1 MNEPQKVMSPL
12 DRPNSYVG
20 KTVRRPNAKRLVEG
34 RGTFVDDIEL
44 PRMVHLAFQRSPY
57 AHANII
63 SVDKED
69 ALEIP
74 GVVGIYTMEDLKD
87 VMTPWVGTLDHLKG
101 IKSAEQWP
109 LANGTAFWQGEPVV
123 AVVATSRAIAEDAA
137 DQVFVEYAELTPV
150 TDMMTAPD
158 PETPVIHPELGDN
171 LCFHRVVDNGDVD
184 AAFSEAA
191 AVVEET
197 FNFNRHTGVTMEPRA
212 IICDYNSSDQE
223 LTLHMSVQCP
233 HMSKNLYAKHL
244 GLDEDK
250 VRVICKD
257 VGGSFGIKIHTYSDE
272 MTAGAIAVK
281 LGRPVKFTA
290 DRLESFI
297 TDIHARDH
305 VVKARAAFNDK
316 GELLAIDMDDVTGI
330 GPYSVYPRTS
340 GIELNQ
346 VVNLT
351 GGPYKHANYRVDGK
365 VVFQNK
371 NVMCQY
377 RGVGHPIAVSVGE
390 HLMDL
395 GARKLGMDPVD
406 VRRASFISQDA
417 YPYTSPSGAI
427 YEKQS
432 HHECMDKLVDII
444 KYQDLRDEQSQL
456 REKGVYRGIGF
467 ASLIEVT
474 NPGPAFYGVGGAR
487 IASQDG
493 CTIRLDPTGGVTAIT
508 GVTEQGQGTETVIA
522 QVAATA
528 VGVAIENVRV
538 LTGDTEVVPYG
549 GGTWASRGAGIGG
562 EAALQA
568 GKALRQNIVDLAAVI
583 LQAKAEELDVH
594 DGNVVDVKT
603 GAERMPLSELGRIAY
618 FRGDTLPK
626 DTQPE
631 LVATRHYTQRGY
643 PFVFTNAAH
652 ACHLEVDT
660 ETGLVKLLKYWV
672 VEDCGTVIN
681 PKLVAE
687 QTRGGV
693 VQGLGPA
700 LYEECLYSP
709 EGQLLNGS
717 LADYLVPMAAE
728 MPDIIVDHVETPTET
743 SELGAKGVGEAGTAG
758 APAAVM
764 NAINDALNPFNVTL
778 AHMPFTP
785 DKILQ
790 GLGSLKPT
798 DNKPGE

>member
-1 MNEPQKVMSPL
+1 M
-12 DRPNSYVG
+12 
-20 KTVRRPNAKRLVEG
+20 EG
-34 RGTFVDDIEL
+34 RGNFVDNIEL

-57 AHANII
+57 AHAKILSI
-63 SVDKED
+63 DTED
-69 ALEIP
+69 ARTVS
-74 GVVGIYTMEDLKD
+74 GVVGVFTMDDLKD
-87 VMTPWVGTLDHLKG
+87 IMTPWVGTLDHLKG

-109 LANGTAFWQGEPVV
+109 LANGKVFWQGEPVV
-123 AVVATSRAIAEDAA
+123 AVAATSRAIAEDAA
-137 DQVFVEYAELTPV
+137 DQIFVEYEELTPV
-150 TDMMTAPD
+150 TDMMTALD
-158 PETPVIHPELGDN
+158 ADTPVIHPELGDN
-171 LCFHRVVDNGDVD
+171 LCFHRVVDSGDVEG
-184 AAFSEAA
+184 AFKEAA

-197 FNFNRHTGVTMEPRA
+197 FNFNRHTGVTLEPRA
-212 IICDYNSSDQE
+212 IVCDFNPSDQE

-244 GLDEDK
+244 GLEEDK

-272 MTAGAIAVK
+272 MATGGIAVK
-281 LGRPVKFTA
+281 LGRPVKFVA
-290 DRLESFI
+290 DRLESFV

-305 VVKARAAFNDK
+305 IVKARAAFNAD
-316 GELLAIDMDDVTGI
+316 GELLAIDMDDVTGV

-351 GGPYKHANYRVDGK
+351 GGPYKHKNYRVDGK

-377 RGVGHPIAVSVGE
+377 RGVGHPIAISVGE

-395 GARKLGMDPVD
+395 GARKLGLDPVD
-406 VRRASFISQDA
+406 IRRNSFIPDDA

-432 HHECMDKLVDII
+432 HHQCLDKLVEII
-444 KYQDLRDEQSQL
+444 NYSDLRTEQKQL
-456 REKGVYRGIGF
+456 RAKNIYRGIGF
-467 ASLIEVT
+467 ASLVEVT

-508 GVTEQGQGTETVIA
+508 GVTEQGQGTETIIA

-528 VGVAIENVRV
+528 VGVPIESVRV

-568 GKALRQNIVDLAAVI
+568 GKALKQNILELAAII
-583 LQAKAEELDVH
+583 LQSKAEDLDVV
-594 DGNVVDVKT
+594 DGNVVSANDGT
-603 GAERMPLSELGRIAY
+603 ERMPLAELGRIAY
-618 FRGDTLPK
+618 FRGDILPQ
-626 DTQPE
+626 DAQPE

-660 ETGLVKLLKYWV
+660 DTGLVKLLKYWV

-717 LADYLVPMAAE
+717 MADYLVPMAAE
-728 MPDIIVDHVETPTET
+728 MPDIIVDHIETPTET

-764 NAINDALNPFNVTL
+764 NAINDALAPFDVTL

-785 DKILQ
+785 DKILK
-790 GLGSLKPT
+790 GLGAIKPT
-798 DNKPGE
+798 H

>member
-1 MNEPQKVMSPL
+1 MEGQKPISVL

-20 KTVRRPNAKRLVEG
+20 KTVPRPNAKRLVQG
-34 RGTFVDDIEL
+34 RGTFIDDIEL
-44 PRMVHLAFQRSPY
+44 PRMVHLAFHRSPF
-57 AHANII
+57 AHAKILSVNVDDARGVPGII
-63 SVDKED
+63 
-69 ALEIP
+69 
-74 GVVGIYTMEDLKD
+74 GVFTMDDLRD
-87 VMTPWVGTLDHLKG
+87 VMTPWVGVLDHLKG
-101 IKSAEQWP
+101 IKSAQQWP
-109 LANGTAFWQGEPVV
+109 LANGKVFSQGEPVV
-123 AVVATSRAIAEDAA
+123 AIAASSRPIAEDAA
-137 DQVFVEYAELTPV
+137 DRVFVDYEELTPV
-150 TDMMTAPD
+150 TDMMTALD
-158 PETPVIHPELGDN
+158 PETPVIHPELSDN
-171 LCFHRVVDNGDVD
+171 LCFQRVLDVGDVD
-184 AAFSEAA
+184 GAFANA
-191 AVVEET
+191 VAVVEDT
-197 FNFNRHTGVTMEPRA
+197 VHFNRHTGVPLEPRT
-212 IICDYNSSDQE
+212 IICDYNRADGE
-223 LTLHMSVQCP
+223 LTLYMAVQCP

-257 VGGSFGIKIHTYSDE
+257 VGGSFGIKIHTYPDE
-272 MTAGAIAVK
+272 MAAGAIAVK
-281 LGRPVKFTA
+281 LGRPVKFVA
-290 DRLESFI
+290 DRLESFV

-305 VVKARAAFNDK
+305 IVRTRAAFNAD

-351 GGPYKHANYRVDGK
+351 GGPYKHANYRADGK

-377 RGVGHPIAVSVGE
+377 RGVGHPIAISVGE

-395 GARKLGMDPVD
+395 GARKLGIDPVE
-406 VRRASFISQDA
+406 VRRKSFIPDDA
-417 YPYTSPSGAI
+417 YPYKSPSGAI

-432 HHECMDKLVDII
+432 HRQCLDKLVTIMD
-444 KYQDLRDEQSQL
+444 YAVLRKEQQRL
-456 REKGVYRGIGF
+456 RGENIHRGIGF

-474 NPGPAFYGVGGAR
+474 NPSPAFYGVGGAR

-493 CTIRLDPTGGVTAIT
+493 CTIRLDPTGGITAIT
-508 GVTEQGQGTETVIA
+508 GVTEQGQGTETIIA

-528 VGVAIENVRV
+528 VGVPIDKVRV

-568 GKALRQNIVDLAAVI
+568 GKALKKNILDLAAAI
-583 LQAKAEELDVH
+583 LQAKPEELDVN
-594 DGNVVDVKT
+594 DGLVVATET
-603 GAERMPLSELGRIAY
+603 GVERMPLSELGRIAY

-626 DTQPE
+626 GVQPE
-631 LVATRHYTQRGY
+631 LIVTRHYTQQGFA
-643 PFVFTNAAH
+643 FVFTNAAH
-652 ACHLEVDT
+652 ACHLEVDV

-672 VEDCGTVIN
+672 VEDCGRIIN

-709 EGQLLNGS
+709 EGQLINGS

-728 MPDIIVDHVETPTET
+728 MPDIIVDHVETPTGT

-764 NAINDALNPFNVTL
+764 NAINDALSPFGVIL
-778 AHMPFTP
+778 SDMPFTP
-785 DKILQ
+785 DKILK
-790 GLGSLKPT
+790 GLGK
-798 DNKPGE
+798 G

>member
-1 MNEPQKVMSPL
+1 MSEQKVISAL
-12 DRPNSYVG
+12 DAPNSYVG
-20 KTVRRPNAKRLVEG
+20 KTVPRPNAKRLVEG
-34 RGTFVDDIEL
+34 RGSFVDNINL
-44 PRMVHLAFQRSPY
+44 PRMVHLAFHRSPY
-57 AHANII
+57 AHAKIVSI
-63 SVDKED
+63 DTDD
-69 ALEIP
+69 ARAVA
-74 GVVGIYTMEDLKD
+74 GVVGVYTMDDLKD
-87 VMTPWVGTLDHLKG
+87 IMTPWVGTLSHLKG

-109 LANGTAFWQGEPVV
+109 LANGKVFWQGEPIV
-123 AVVATSRAIAEDAA
+123 AVAATSRAIAEDAS
-137 DQVFVEYAELTPV
+137 DQVFVEYEELIPV
-150 TDMMTAPD
+150 TDMTTALD

-171 LCFHRVVDNGDVD
+171 LCFHRVVDSGDVD
-184 AAFSEAA
+184 GAFKEAA
-191 AVVEET
+191 TVVEET
-197 FNFNRHTGVTMEPRA
+197 FHFNRHTGVPMESRA
-212 IICDYNSSDQE
+212 IVCDFNPSDRE

-272 MTAGAIAVK
+272 MAAGGIAVK
-281 LGRPVKFTA
+281 LGRPVKFVA
-290 DRLESFI
+290 DRLESFV

-305 VVKARAAFNDK
+305 IIKARAAFTAK
-316 GELLAIDMDDVTGI
+316 GELLAIDMDDITGI

-351 GGPYKHANYRVDGK
+351 GGPYKHKNYRVDGK
-365 VVFQNK
+365 AVFQNK
-371 NVMCQY
+371 NLMCQY
-377 RGVGHPIAVSVGE
+377 RGVGHPIAISVGE

-395 GARKLGMDPVD
+395 GARKLGIDPVD
-406 VRRASFISQDA
+406 LRRNSFIPEDA

-432 HHECMDKLVDII
+432 HHQCLDKLVEII
-444 KYQDLRDEQSQL
+444 NYGGLRAEQEQL
-456 REKGVYRGIGF
+456 RGKNVYRGIGF
-467 ASLIEVT
+467 ASLVEVT

-493 CTIRLDPTGGVTAIT
+493 CTIRLDPTGGLTAIT
-508 GVTEQGQGTETVIA
+508 GVTEQGQGTETIIA

-528 VGVAIENVRV
+528 VGVPIENVRV

-568 GKALRQNIVDLAAVI
+568 GKALKRNILDLSATI
-583 LQAKAEELDVH
+583 LQAKAEELDVVN
-594 DGNVVDVKT
+594 GSVVNAT
-603 GAERMPLSELGRIAY
+603 NGTERLSLSELGRIAY
-618 FRGDTLPK
+618 FRGDTLPQ
-626 DTQPE
+626 DAQPE

-660 ETGLVKLLKYWV
+660 DTGLVKLLKYWV

-693 VQGLGPA
+693 VQGLGAA

-709 EGQLLNGS
+709 EGQMLNGS
-717 LADYLVPMAAE
+717 MADYLVPMAAE
-728 MPDIIVDHVETPTET
+728 MPDIVVDHIETPTET

-764 NAINDALNPFNVTL
+764 SAINDALSPFNVTL

-785 DKILQ
+785 EKILK
-790 GLGSLKPT
+790 GLGKV
-798 DNKPGE
+798 

>member
-1 MNEPQKVMSPL
+1 MTEQKTLSVL

-20 KTVRRPNAKRLVEG
+20 KSVPRPNAKRLVQG
-34 RGTFVDDIEL
+34 RGTYVDDIEL
-44 PRMVHLAFQRSPY
+44 PRMVHLAFSRSPY
-57 AHANII
+57 AHANVGSI
-63 SVDKED
+63 DTDD
-69 ALEIP
+69 ARALP
-74 GVVGIYTMEDLKD
+74 GVVGVFTMDD
-87 VMTPWVGTLDHLKG
+87 IRDAITPWVGVLDHLKG

-109 LANGTAFWQGEPVV
+109 LANGKVFWQGEPVV
-123 AVVATSRAIAEDAA
+123 AVAASSRAIAEDAA
-137 DQVFVEYAELTPV
+137 DLVFVEYEELTPV
-150 TDMMTAPD
+150 TDIATALD

-171 LCFHRVVDNGDVD
+171 LCFHRVVDAGDVD
-184 AAFSEAA
+184 AAFAGAA
-191 AVVEET
+191 AVVEDT
-197 FNFNRHTGVTMEPRA
+197 FHFNRHTGVTMEPRS
-212 IICDYNSSDQE
+212 IICDYNRADGE
-223 LTLHMSVQCP
+223 LTLHMAVQCP

-244 GLDEDK
+244 GLDENK
-250 VRVICKD
+250 VRVVCKD

-272 MTAGAIAVK
+272 MAAGAIAVK
-281 LGRPVKFTA
+281 LGRPVKFVA
-290 DRLESFI
+290 DRLESFV

-305 VVKARAAFNDK
+305 IVTARAAFSAD
-316 GELLAIDMDDVTGI
+316 GELLAIDMQDVTGV

-377 RGVGHPIAVSVGE
+377 RGVGHPIAVAVGE

-395 GARKLGMDPVD
+395 GARKLGMDPLD
-406 VRRASFISQDA
+406 VRRSSFIPDDA

-432 HHECMDKLVDII
+432 HHQCLDKLVETMN
-444 KYQDLRDEQSQL
+444 YTGLRAEQERL
-456 REKGVYRGIGF
+456 RHQKIYRGIGF

-474 NPGPAFYGVGGAR
+474 NPSPAFYGVGGAR

-493 CTIRLDPTGGVTAIT
+493 CTIRLDPTGGITAIT

-522 QVAATA
+522 QIAATA
-528 VGVAIENVRV
+528 VGVPIENVRV
-538 LTGDTEVVPYG
+538 LTGDTEIVPYG

-568 GKALRQNIVDLAAVI
+568 GKALKNNILDVAAAI
-583 LQAKAEELDVH
+583 LQAKAADLEVLD
-594 DGNVVDVKT
+594 GSVVDAVT
-603 GAERMPLSELGRIAY
+603 GTERMPLSELGRIAY
-618 FRGDTLPK
+618 FRGDTLPE
-626 DTQPE
+626 DIQPE
-631 LVATRHYTQRGY
+631 LVTTRHYTQRSF

-672 VEDCGTVIN
+672 VEDCGRVIN

-687 QTRGGV
+687 QARGGV
-693 VQGLGPA
+693 VQGLGA
-700 LYEECLYSP
+700 VLYEECLYSP

-728 MPDIIVDHVETPTET
+728 MPDIVVDHIESPTAT

-764 NAINDALNPFNVTL
+764 NAINDALHPFDVTL

-785 DKILQ
+785 DKILR
-790 GLGSLKPT
+790 GLGKI
-798 DNKPGE
+798 

>member
-1 MNEPQKVMSPL
+1 MTEQKPLSVL

-20 KTVRRPNAKRLVEG
+20 KTVPRPSAKRLVQG
-34 RGTFVDDIEL
+34 RGTFVDDIVL
-44 PRMVHLAFQRSPY
+44 PRMVHLAFNRSPY
-57 AHANII
+57 AHAKIVSI
-63 SVDKED
+63 DTEEARAV
-69 ALEIP
+69 P
-74 GVVGIYTMEDLKD
+74 GVVGVYTMDDLKD
-87 VMTPWVGTLDHLKG
+87 TMTPWVGILDHLKG
-101 IKSAEQWP
+101 IKSAEQYP
-109 LANGTAFWQGEPVV
+109 LADGTAFWQGEPVV
-123 AVVATSRAIAEDAA
+123 AVVASSRAIAEDAA
-137 DQVFVEYAELTPV
+137 DLVLVEYEELTPV
-150 TDMMTAPD
+150 TDMATALDPD
-158 PETPVIHPELGDN
+158 TPVIHPDLGDN
-171 LCFHRVVDNGDVD
+171 LCFQRLVDQGDVD
-184 AAFSEAA
+184 QAFADA
-191 AVVEET
+191 AVVVEDT
-197 FNFNRHTGVTMEPRA
+197 FDFNRHTGVTLEPRA
-212 IICDYNSSDQE
+212 IICDFNPADRD
-223 LTLHMSVQCP
+223 LTLYMSVQCP

-244 GLDEDK
+244 GLEEDR

-290 DRLESFI
+290 DRLESFVS
-297 TDIHARDH
+297 DIHARDH
-305 VVKARAAFNDK
+305 IVKARAAFNAD
-316 GELLAIDMDDVTGI
+316 GELLALDMDDLTGI

-351 GGPYKHANYRVDGK
+351 GGPYKHPNYRVDGRA
-365 VVFQNK
+365 VFQNK

-377 RGVGHPIAVSVGE
+377 RGVGHPIAVAVGE

-395 GARKLGMDPVD
+395 GARRLDLDPVD
-406 VRRASFISQDA
+406 IRRKSFIPDDA
-417 YPYTSPSGAI
+417 YPYTAPSGAI

-432 HHECMDKLVDII
+432 HHQCIDKLVDIMN
-444 KYQDLRDEQSQL
+444 YEGLRAEQKQL
-456 REKGVYRGIGF
+456 RGQKVFRGIGF

-474 NPGPAFYGVGGAR
+474 NPSPAFYGVGGAR

-493 CTIRLDPTGGVTAIT
+493 CTIRLDPTGGITAIT
-508 GVTEQGQGTETVIA
+508 GVTEQGQGTETIIA

-528 VGVAIENVRV
+528 VGVPIESVRV

-568 GKALRQNIVDLAAVI
+568 GKALKVNIIDLAAAI
-583 LQAKAEELDVH
+583 LQAKPADLDVC
-594 DGNVVDVKT
+594 DGSVVDAHT
-603 GAERMPLSELGRIAY
+603 GTERMPLAELGRLAY
-618 FRGDTLPK
+618 FRGDTLP
-626 DTQPE
+626 DGVQPE

-652 ACHLEVDT
+652 ACHLEVDV

-672 VEDCGTVIN
+672 VEDCGRVIN

-700 LYEECLYSP
+700 LYEECLYSD

-717 LADYLVPMAAE
+717 LADYLVPMASE
-728 MPDIIVDHVETPTET
+728 MPDIVVEHIETPTET

-764 NAINDALNPFNVTL
+764 NAINDALSSFDVTL
-778 AHMPFTP
+778 SHMPFTP
-785 DKILQ
+785 DKILK
-790 GLGSLKPT
+790 GLGKA
-798 DNKPGE
+798 

>member
-1 MNEPQKVMSPL
+1 MNEQKNLSSL
-12 DRPNSYVG
+12 DLPNSYIG
-20 KTVRRPNAKRLVEG
+20 KAVPRPNAKRLVQG
-34 RGTFVDDIEL
+34 RGTFVDDLEL
-44 PRMVHLAFQRSPY
+44 SRMVHLAFHRSPY
-57 AHANII
+57 AHAKIV
-63 SVDKED
+63 SVDTKD
-69 ALEIP
+69 AAAVP
-74 GVVGIYTMEDLKD
+74 GVVGVYTMDDLSD
-87 VMTPWVGTLDHLKG
+87 AITPWVGVLDHLKG

-109 LANGTAFWQGEPVV
+109 LANGKAFWQGEPVV
-123 AVVATSRAIAEDAA
+123 AVAATSRAVAEDAV
-137 DQVFVEYAELTPV
+137 DLVFVEYEELTPV
-150 TDMMTAPD
+150 TDMAAALD
-158 PETPVIHPELGDN
+158 KDTPVIHPELGDN
-171 LCFHRVVDNGDVD
+171 LCFHRVVDAGDVD
-184 AAFSEAA
+184 AAFENAA
-191 AVVEET
+191 AVVEDS
-197 FNFNRHTGVTMEPRA
+197 FRFNRHTGVTMEPRS
-212 IICDYNSSDQE
+212 IICDYSKASGD
-223 LTLHMSVQCP
+223 LTLYMSVQCL

-244 GLDEDK
+244 NIPEDK

-272 MTAGAIAVK
+272 MAAGAIAVK
-281 LGRPVKFTA
+281 LGRPVKFIA
-290 DRLESFI
+290 DRLESFV

-305 VVKARAAFNDK
+305 IVKARAAFNAE

-351 GGPYKHANYRVDGK
+351 GGPYKHTNYRVDGK

-371 NVMCQY
+371 NIMCQY
-377 RGVGHPIAVSVGE
+377 RGVGHPIAVAVGE

-395 GARKLGMDPVD
+395 GARKLGKDPVE
-406 VRRASFISQDA
+406 VRRASFIGDDA
-417 YPYTSPSGAI
+417 YPYTAPSGTI
-427 YEKQS
+427 YERQS
-432 HHECMDKLVDII
+432 HHQCLDKLVDIMD
-444 KYQDLRDEQSQL
+444 YAALRTEQVAL
-456 REKGVYRGIGF
+456 REKDIYRGIGF

-474 NPGPAFYGVGGAR
+474 NPSPAFYGIGGAR

-493 CTIRLDPTGGVTAIT
+493 CTIRLDPTGGLTAIT

-528 VGVAIENVRV
+528 VGVSVENVRV
-538 LTGDTEVVPYG
+538 ITGDTEIVPYG

-562 EAALQA
+562 EATLQA
-568 GKALRQNIVDLAAVI
+568 GKALKRNIIEVAAAL
-583 LQAKAEELDVH
+583 LQAKPDDLDVR
-594 DGNVVDVKT
+594 DGKVVDT
-603 GAERMPLSELGRIAY
+603 DSGAEHMPLSEVGRIAY
-618 FRGDTLPK
+618 FRGDTLPN
-626 DTQPE
+626 DVQPE
-631 LVATRHYTQRGY
+631 LVATRHYIQRGF

-660 ETGLVKLLKYWV
+660 GTGLVTLLKYWV

-717 LADYLVPMAAE
+717 LADYLVPMATE
-728 MPDIIVDHVETPTET
+728 MPDIVVDHIETPTST

-758 APAAVM
+758 APATVM
-764 NAINDALNPFNVTL
+764 NAINDALFPFGVTL
-778 AHMPFTP
+778 SDMPFTP
-785 DKILQ
+785 DKILK
-790 GLGSLKPT
+790 GLGKA
-798 DNKPGE
+798 